1 MYVNPKW
8 SMNLKPSKPGGPTG
22 IRAIKTLLY
31 AVIGRPNVMICLV
44 VGNLVFFWVVVSACW
59 MIGTSVKSLLML
71 LSPPSVMAS
80 HEGGRRYMD
89 RRELFSVDSGIDTRE
104 M

>member
-1 MYVNPKW
+1 MFLCPRERVK
-8 SMNLKPSKPGGPTG
+8 
-22 IRAIKTLLY
+22 
-31 AVIGRPNVMICLV
+31 GRKS
-44 VGNLVFFWVVVSACW
+44 VGVVVSACW